1 MIEMSLSL
9 SLEVVKHSEE
19 GCLKGRQ
26 FIVFTVRGAFLLGE
40 ERCANQM
47 DYSEH
52 SSFVGNLS

>member
-1 MIEMSLSL
+1 MSLFL

-26 FIVFTVRGAFLLGE
+26 FIGFTFRGAFLLGE
-40 ERCANQM
+40 EKCANQM

-52 SSFVGNLS
+52 SSFIGNLA